1 LPTDNTFT
9 GTNTFNNDVV
19 IAESGTGD
27 ALRITNTG
35 TGNSL
40 VVEDSA
46 NPDTTSF
53 VVDATGLV
61 GIGGTP
67 SSAKLFVNANA
78 STTQISTTSPLSV
91 QLADTGGGGLNV
103 YGAGATA
110 EARFIGLVSGGT
122 LATPTATPINVPLA
136 TVKAGGHDGTVWTG
150 SKGRI
155 EILAAEQWSATAN
168 GTYITLSTTP
178 LLSTSVSERMRI
190 DSTGNVGINVQAP
203 GTKLDVS
210 GNARFSSGLMVN
222 GQGSSNIT
230 MNNGVVIGTVAK
242 ASAPTGGTGSITITS
257 NDATN
262 QMQGTIA
269 LVTDATATNRRLTIG
284 AIEQNV
290 AYRNVSFCEGGGS
303 VFIGSNIAPGQNSGG
318 LTIQGKDI
326 ELMTIMQAY

>member
-1 LPTDNTFT
+1 LPTDNTWT
-9 GTNTFNNDVV
+9 GINTFNNDVV
-19 IAESGTGD
+19 INESGTSD

-46 NPDTTSF
+46 NPDATPF
-53 VVDATGLV
+53 VVDAAGLV

-67 SSAKLFVNANA
+67 SSGKLFVNANA

-122 LATPTATPINVPLA
+122 LATPTATPINTPLA

-155 EILAAEQWSATAN
+155 EILSAEQWSATAN
-168 GTYITLSTTP
+168 GTYISFSTTP

-190 DSTGNVGINVQAP
+190 DSTGNVGINMSTPV
-203 GTKLDVS
+203 TKLDVV
-210 GNARFSSGLMVN
+210 GNARFSLGLLVY
-222 GQGSSNIT
+222 GQNSANLAA
-230 MNNGVVIGTVAK
+230 NNGIVLGTVAK
-242 ASAPTGGTGSITITS
+242 TVTSSGGQGTITISS

-262 QMQGTIA
+262 QLQGTIA
-269 LVTDATATNRRLTIG
+269 LVTDATAANRRLTIG